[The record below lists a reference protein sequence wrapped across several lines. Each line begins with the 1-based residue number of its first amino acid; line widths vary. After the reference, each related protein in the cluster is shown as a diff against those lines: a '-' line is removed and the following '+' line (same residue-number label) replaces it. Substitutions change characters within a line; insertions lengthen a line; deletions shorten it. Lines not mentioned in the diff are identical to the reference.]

1 MVILAVMPADRAA
14 ALRAERLEPPFERL
28 KALHTPKR
36 PPRPGDW
43 LAERHE
49 DGQSFAE
56 FARSLPLVPTAARR
70 AIYLQPI
77 GDFSDA
83 QRRVVALTAD
93 YVERFFGL
101 PVRTREALPLA
112 AVPAQARRR
121 HPTWGIEQLRTT
133 YLLDLLAAHRSDDA
147 LGLLGL
153 TAQDLYPADD
163 WNFVFGQALPRE
175 RVGVWSLYR
184 NGDPSASPSEFRLCL
199 RRTLTTAVHELAHLF
214 GIAHCI
220 AWECVMNGSNNA
232 AEKDARPLWLC
243 PTDLQKLCLATG
255 YDPRTHFERLA
266 EFAAAN
272 GFAEEAA
279 YFERAREIVAGAK

>member
-1 MVILAVMPADRAA
+1 VVPADRAA
-14 ALRAERLEPPFERL
+14 ALRAEPLEPPFERL

-43 LAERHE
+43 LAEHHE

-56 FARSLPLVPTAARR
+56 LARSLPLVPTAARR
-70 AIYLQPI
+70 TIYLQPI

-83 QRRVVALTAD
+83 QRRVVARAAD

-101 PVRTREALPLA
+101 PVRAREAVLLDA
-112 AVPAQARRR
+112 IPALARRR
-121 HPTWGIEQLRTT
+121 HPAWRNEQLRTT
-133 YLLDLLAAHRSDDA
+133 YLLHLLRARRPDDA
-147 LGLLGL
+147 LAVLGL

-163 WNFVFGQALPRE
+163 WNFVFGQALPGE

-184 NGDPSASPSEFRLCL
+184 NGDPSASPTEFRLCL

-220 AWECVMNGSNNA
+220 AWECVMNGSNNS

-243 PTDLQKLCLATG
+243 PTDSQKLCLATER
-255 YDPRTHFERLA
+255 DPGTQFERLA

-272 GFAEEAA
+272 GFVDEAA
-279 YFERAREIVAGAK
+279 RFERAREVVSGAK